1 MMKPM
6 AESVLF
12 GWNAELDIPSAV
24 TMVEQKCLAES
35 HALISAVDSS
45 FRPRELPSLI
55 PLLARLGWHYYE
67 LGGGVVIT
75 GELLLNL
82 IEEHDY
88 FHGFDEIWCFESPP
102 SEPKPEAVPLT
113 SDIKLQR
120 EPADSLV
127 KWMRSNSCIA
137 GLGDGDGLNFVTFK
151 PSLAELF
158 SRQAQ
163 DN

>member
-1 MMKPM
+1 M

-24 TMVEQKCLAES
+24 TMVDQKCLAES

-45 FRPRELPSLI
+45 FDVRELLSLI
-55 PLLARLGWHYYE
+55 PLLRRLGWHYYE
-67 LGGGVVIT
+67 LGKGVVIP
-75 GELLLNL
+75 GGLLPNL

-88 FHGFDEIWCFESPP
+88 FNGFDEIWFFEFAP

-113 SDIKLQR
+113 SDIKLKQG
-120 EPADSLV
+120 PADSVLT
-127 KWMRSNSCIA
+127 WMRSNGCIA

-158 SRQAQ
+158 S
-163 DN
+163 